1 MSYFKDE
8 EFKCKCGCGL
18 NNHSPTLH
26 QLCDKIRAKA
36 GKPITISS
44 GCRCMWNNG
53 QCKGKWNGRTP
64 LEKGKPGKP
73 GDGNSC
79 HTHGTAAD
87 IQCKSIGADA
97 LHALI
102 LAMYTRGELPELAGL
117 GQYNTFC
124 HIDIEPKSSRLRRW
138 DERTK
143 KA

>member
-36 GKPITISS
+36 GEPITISS

-64 LEKGKPGKP
+64 LEKALPGKP
-73 GDGNSC
+73 A
-79 HTHGTAAD
+79 TAN
-87 IQCKSIGADA
+87 
-97 LHALI
+97 
-102 LAMYTRGELPELAGL
+102 P
-117 GQYNTFC
+117 GQ
-124 HIDIEPKSSRLRRW
+124 L
-138 DERTK
+138 
-143 KA
+143 